1 MSVEEQRHMRRS
13 TSRTSSTARAFV
25 GTLAWFLILLMGTFV
40 VILLEHYLEN
50 FKSH

>member
-1 MSVEEQRHMRRS
+1 MIGEERRMQQRRRGG
-13 TSRTSSTARAFV
+13 SSAVRAFV
-25 GTLAWFLILLMGTFV
+25 GTMIMFVVLLAGTFC

>member
-1 MSVEEQRHMRRS
+1 MRRG
-13 TSRTSSTARAFV
+13 TSSTVRAFV
-25 GTLAWFLILLMGTFV
+25 GTVVMFVVLLIGTFV

>member
-1 MSVEEQRHMRRS
+1 MRRG
-13 TSRTSSTARAFV
+13 TSSTVRAVV
-25 GTLAWFLILLMGTFV
+25 GTTAMFVVLLMGTFV

>member
-1 MSVEEQRHMRRS
+1 MRRG
-13 TSRTSSTARAFV
+13 TSSTVRAFV
-25 GTLAWFLILLMGTFV
+25 GTMVMFVVLLIGTFV

>member
-1 MSVEEQRHMRRS
+1 MSVEERRMRRS
-13 TSRTSSTARAFV
+13 TSRSSSAVRAFV
-25 GTLAWFLILLMGTFV
+25 GTMFWFVVLMLGTFI

>member
-1 MSVEEQRHMRRS
+1 MRRG
-13 TSRTSSTARAFV
+13 TSSTVRAFV
-25 GTLAWFLILLMGTFV
+25 GTMGMFVVLLMGTFV

>member
-1 MSVEEQRHMRRS
+1 MIGEERRMQKRRS
-13 TSRTSSTARAFV
+13 STSSTVRAFV
-25 GTLAWFLILLMGTFV
+25 GTLIMFVVLLAGTFC